1 MVSLQDIKSLLSK
14 TLTADDSERLTA
26 GAKSLV
32 DVVNESMRRQQQVRA
47 EELRA
52 VLQDR
57 DNAVMQVRFRIFVS
71 PCDVTPYNC
80 KMNGVS
86 EQETRSGS
94 ASNAA
99 RVDVGCAARWRRGV
113 AGACCKY
120 PQAQT
125 RSSINHH
132 SFGRRQ
138 LYLHVH
144 VLDHMKIIFLMSLFS
159 CWAGLSD

>member
-57 DNAVMQVRFRIFVS
+57 DNAVMQVRFRI
-71 PCDVTPYNC
+71 T
-80 KMNGVS
+80 M
-86 EQETRSGS
+86 
-94 ASNAA
+94 
-99 RVDVGCAARWRRGV
+99 
-113 AGACCKY
+113 
-120 PQAQT
+120 
-125 RSSINHH
+125 
-132 SFGRRQ
+132 
-138 LYLHVH
+138 
-144 VLDHMKIIFLMSLFS
+144 
-159 CWAGLSD
+159 